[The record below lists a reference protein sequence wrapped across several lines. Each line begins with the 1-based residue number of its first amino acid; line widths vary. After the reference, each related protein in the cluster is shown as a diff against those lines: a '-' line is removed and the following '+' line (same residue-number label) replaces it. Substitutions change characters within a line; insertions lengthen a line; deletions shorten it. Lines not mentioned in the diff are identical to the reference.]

1 MKKGVTIKIDCQF
14 CFQINFKYFF
24 LHCPTIPNTIQLK
37 INFNRNAIMHYATL
51 FIDHASYSYTPD
63 YNIFKKI
70 NFF

>member
-24 LHCPTIPNTIQLK
+24 LHCPTIPFK

-51 FIDHASYSYTPD
+51 FINHASYTPD
-63 YNIFKKI
+63 YNIFKKK
-70 NFF
+70 